1 MLYWGLMRDHYL
13 TIEAPCRAETRVRGS
28 RFIASARPVSSRGE
42 VEEALAVLRREFHDA
57 THHCY
62 AYRLGPD
69 GADFRAADGGEPSGS
84 AGKPI
89 LAAIDRGGFTDVL
102 LVVTRYFG
110 GTKLGVGGLARA
122 YGDAADGV
130 LASASPKQCYAMVTL
145 RASFPHAL
153 VGPVMHS
160 AGKAGAKIEGTE
172 YDGEVHIVLSVRAS
186 RAGELEA
193 ALVEGTRGTIRI
205 RREG

>member
-1 MLYWGLMRDHYL
+1 MHDHYT
-13 TIEAPCRAETRVRGS
+13 TIEAPCRAEIKVRGS
-28 RFIASARPVSSRGE
+28 RFIASARPVASREE
-42 VEEALAVLRREFHDA
+42 VERALAEIRREFHDA

-62 AYRLGPD
+62 AYRLGPG

-89 LAAIDRGGFTDVL
+89 LAAIDRSGFTNVL

-122 YGDAADGV
+122 YGDAAAGV
-130 LASASPKQCYAMVTL
+130 LASAAPRLCYATVIL
-145 RASFPHAL
+145 HASFPHAM
-153 VGPVMHS
+153 VSPVMH
-160 AGKAGAKIEGTE
+160 AVGRVGAKIEGTE
-172 YDGEVHIVLSVRAS
+172 YDEEVHLELSIRAS
-186 RAGELEA
+186 RANELET
-193 ALVEGTRGTIRI
+193 ALAEGTRGAVRI